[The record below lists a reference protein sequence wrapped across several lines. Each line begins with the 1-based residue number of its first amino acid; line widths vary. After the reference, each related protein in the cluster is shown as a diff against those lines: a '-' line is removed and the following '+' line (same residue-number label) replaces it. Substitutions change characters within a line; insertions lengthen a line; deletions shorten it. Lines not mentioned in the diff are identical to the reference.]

1 MAYVRMRPDGAMATL
16 SRGSVDLGALSWSVQ
31 TPLSPA
37 GHEAITRSAI
47 GAGVISF
54 PVAGKPTTRVLT
66 PAEQATIV
74 AGNRS
79 VDLGWAG
86 TGVLFAFSKGEQKR
100 HALRREYGQPL
111 AAALA
116 DIIASLRAQHAGILA
131 EADPKKQLHRIGQA
145 LHLVQDSFSPAHT
158 DRRPGSGWC
167 IAYVRNFG
175 RGRAPV
181 EHGVPSDDR
190 DQVAR
195 SRGEASQATAA
206 SRRYLSIVFKA
217 LYGLA
222 KPDPTATAE
231 AAAEF
236 ARFVSDLFRSCS
248 GATTVTGM

>member
-1 MAYVRMRPDGAMATL
+1 MAYLRERPDGTRTIMP
-16 SRGSVDLGALSWSVQ
+16 LGITRLGDLSWSVK

-37 GHEAITRSAI
+37 GHEAITRAAI
-47 GAGVISF
+47 GGGTITF
-54 PVAGKPTTRVLT
+54 PVGGKPTTRVLT
-66 PAEQATIV
+66 PAEQATII

-86 TGVLFAFSKGEQKR
+86 TGVLFAFNKGEQKR

-116 DIIASLRAQHAGILA
+116 DIIASLRAQHSAILT
-131 EADPKKQLHRIGQA
+131 EPDPTKQLHRIGQA
-145 LHLVQDSFSPAHT
+145 MHLVQDSFSPAHT

-167 IAYVRNFG
+167 IAYVRNYG
-175 RGRAPV
+175 RGRAPT

-206 SRRYLSIVFKA
+206 SRRYLSLLFKA
-217 LYGLA
+217 LYGRV

-248 GATTVTGM
+248 GASPAAGV